1 MRRDRDRATVLGR
14 RTNPAW
20 ATTGATS
27 AARPDETHLHAA
39 DRQALHRPG
48 RLTPCRMFSTCA
60 ALFGARGRAPL
71 RLFRDAG
78 RATRTPEPA
87 TIEGYNA
94 ACIERGRSGVS
105 RQRWRGAPRSGSG
118 LDSRSEGGARLWS
131 RPYTPWRADRPLI
144 CGRNAVVHC
153 FARQNCPRDRVEG
166 RLFLQ
171 GRLTRRIE
179 RVRAT
184 REVGHASHPGGR

>member
-1 MRRDRDRATVLGR
+1 MRRARDRATVLGR

-105 RQRWRGAPRSGSG
+105 RQRWRGAPRAGSG
-118 LDSRSEGGARLWS
+118 LDSRSEGGGEVVEPAL
-131 RPYTPWRADRPLI
+131 YT
-144 CGRNAVVHC
+144 
-153 FARQNCPRDRVEG
+153 VEG
-166 RLFLQ
+166 RQTADLRQKCGSALIRKAKLPARSCGRSSLFA
-171 GRLTRRIE
+171 G
-179 RVRAT
+179 AADKA
-184 REVGHASHPGGR
+184 H